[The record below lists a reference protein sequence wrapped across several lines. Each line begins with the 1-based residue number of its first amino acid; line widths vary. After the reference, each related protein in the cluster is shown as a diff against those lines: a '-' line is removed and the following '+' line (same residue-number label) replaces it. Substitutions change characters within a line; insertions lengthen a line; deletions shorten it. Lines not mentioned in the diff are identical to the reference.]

1 VEVLYM
7 ASMQKIKSRGINYY
21 SIVESRRING
31 KPTPVRIAY
40 LGNIE
45 NILNMFNNYKKG
57 SRDTNLKS
65 YSHGAVYALWNIA
78 KKHNIISYLNNSFP
92 EQARNGLSRGE
103 TLLLASIYRAIY
115 PCSKNEF
122 CEKISETS
130 LPSIVKFDPEKT
142 TSQHFWSQMNGIDEK
157 MLYSAEDR
165 IASHI
170 LNHYNINP
178 GKLALDYTNY
188 FTYIDSNNKRST
200 LTKRGHNKQKRNDLR
215 QFSLGLVT
223 TREFAIPLCSYVY
236 EGNITDVTA
245 FPRYLD
251 LFRKRIANYTDAT
264 DITLIYDNGSVSKKN
279 LAGLKNKSPEFHYIC
294 AFSINSCK
302 ELLDISVNDYTIVNI
317 YDDKNVLCYR
327 TTRNIWGDKKECVL
341 IFSEDLYTG
350 QYNGLLN
357 SIKKKQQQLQKLKE
371 QLRNPNSRISK
382 KGSDIDARVRKIIKG
397 DFGEKIFN
405 IQKNGV
411 RVIKDIDVFVS
422 LDIAEELCHKH
433 YV

>member
-1 VEVLYM
+1 LLSYNSFCLT
-7 ASMQKIKSRGINYY
+7 A
-21 SIVESRRING
+21 IVE
-31 KPTPVRIAY
+31 
-40 LGNIE
+40 
-45 NILNMFNNYKKG
+45 
-57 SRDTNLKS
+57 
-65 YSHGAVYALWNIA
+65 
-78 KKHNIISYLNNSFP
+78 
-92 EQARNGLSRGE
+92 
-103 TLLLASIYRAIY
+103 
-115 PCSKNEF
+115 
-122 CEKISETS
+122 
-130 LPSIVKFDPEKT
+130 
-142 TSQHFWSQMNGIDEK
+142 DEK

-433 YV
+433 YGKRLIITDQFSWTTKEILEAYWDQSKIENIFRDSKNRHHFSIQPQFHWTDSKVTKRETSP